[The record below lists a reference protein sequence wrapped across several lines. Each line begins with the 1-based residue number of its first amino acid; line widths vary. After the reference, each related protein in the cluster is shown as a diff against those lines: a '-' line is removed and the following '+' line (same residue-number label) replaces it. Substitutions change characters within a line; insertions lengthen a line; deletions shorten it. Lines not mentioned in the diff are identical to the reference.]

1 MKVLEEVAI
10 NQPSD
15 LIFQIL
21 LSKNLTLLPLFC
33 VLFFHQACRILVPQ
47 PGIEPVPPAPG
58 VQSLNHWTARQ
69 VLILNF
75 YAFNW
80 LPKVN

>member
-15 LIFQIL
+15 LISQIP
-21 LSKNLTLLPLFC
+21 LTKKPHFSPLFC
-33 VLFFHQACRILVPQ
+33 VLFSHQACRILVPQ

-58 VQSLNHWTARQ
+58 VQSLNHWTARE
-69 VLILNF
+69 VPILPC
-75 YAFNW
+75 
-80 LPKVN
+80 L